1 MEIDKIEAAIEAVL
15 FSVGDAV
22 PLKKLAEA
30 LQLDL
35 KTTKSV
41 LNNMKEL
48 YLKENRGIQLIELDG
63 SFQLC
68 SKTEYYDLIK
78 RIAVKVREVQ
88 LTDVLIETLS
98 IIAYKQPITKPHIEA
113 IRGVNSNHTVNKLV
127 ELKLVD
133 EVGRMQAPGRPILF
147 GTSNNFLRAF
157 GLKSVDELPY
167 IEDADLVRIKQ
178 SVFDE
183 TQIRLDDPMDDP
195 MDEQVDE
202 QVDELVD
209 EQVDELVDDDREE
222 ETIIGHSEEGKT

>member
-147 GTSNNFLRAF
+147 GTSNNFLRAV

>member
-1 MEIDKIEAAIEAVL
+1 MEIDKLESAIEAVL

-22 PLKKLAEA
+22 PIKRLAEA
-30 LQLDL
+30 LQLDIR
-35 KTTKSV
+35 TTKSV
-41 LNNMKEL
+41 LINMKEH
-48 YLKENRGIQLIELDG
+48 YQKENRGIQLIELNG

-78 RIAVKVREVQ
+78 KIAIKVKEVQ

-98 IIAYKQPITKPHIEA
+98 IIAYKQPITKAHIEG

-167 IEDADLVRIKQ
+167 IEDDDIVRIKQ
-178 SVFDE
+178 AVFDE
-183 TQIRLDDPMDDP
+183 TQIRLDDS
-195 MDEQVDE
+195 DEELEDE
-202 QVDELVD
+202 VLEDE
-209 EQVDELVDDDREE
+209 ELEGKDLESEDLNTVDDNEVDSIDEDD
-222 ETIIGHSEEGKT
+222 KAD